1 MRRLVGKKKN
11 SAIYT
16 GLAMLIAASGVVAL
30 EYFGVIDFAPD
41 FGKDA
46 EVKSTSTIQPLKT
59 NKPVN

>member
-1 MRRLVGKKKN
+1 
-11 SAIYT
+11 
-16 GLAMLIAASGVVAL
+16 MLIAAAGIVAL